1 MAFAFD
7 LNHCTQ
13 QKLLDVPSQETHSII
28 LCHQFRK
35 GGAPLNTQVL
45 LAPGSFT
52 QFKADS
58 DRFSLPYLHGGGRGQ
73 PSLLTGLSA
82 SWDTGS

>member
-1 MAFAFD
+1 MAFGFG

-13 QKLLDVPSQETHSII
+13 QRLLDVPSQETHSII

-35 GGAPLNTQVL
+35 GGVPLNTQVL
-45 LAPGSFT
+45 LAAGKFT
-52 QFKADS
+52 QVKADS
-58 DRFSLPYLHGGGRGQ
+58 DHFSLPHLHGGGRGQ
-73 PSLLTGLSA
+73 PFLLTGLSA